1 MKIKVFYPNDEGKI
15 VLSREELESLIKEV
29 YNEGF
34 SDGQNWP
41 HKYYSYTTKEL
52 RPEDIVKFDYQ
63 AIPYHKYQEKI
74 TTADDYITKYD
85 QYASTSYNPNLDYEV
100 KITI

>member
-34 SDGQNWP
+34 SDG
-41 HKYYSYTTKEL
+41 
-52 RPEDIVKFDYQ
+52 
-63 AIPYHKYQEKI
+63 
-74 TTADDYITKYD
+74 
-85 QYASTSYNPNLDYEV
+85 
-100 KITI
+100 